1 MTRGARLYLEDI
13 KESIAK
19 IQRYVQGQTHADF
32 VNDDKTVDSVVRN
45 LEVIGEA
52 ARSMP
57 EDVKESHPEVPWD
70 EIIGMRNKI
79 AHEYFGIDHQII
91 WKTIQ
96 DDLPLLLK
104 QINRI

>member
-1 MTRGARLYLEDI
+1 MTRSARLYLEDI

-19 IQRYVQGQTHADF
+19 IQRYTQGQIYTDF

-52 ARSMP
+52 ARNMP
-57 EDVKESHPEVPWD
+57 QDVKGSHPEVPWD

-96 DDLPLLLK
+96 DDLPILLR